1 MAAERS
7 RCVLSAPVFDLT
19 GKVVLVTGGTS
30 GIGLGMAAGLV
41 DAGADVAIW
50 GRNPEKNARAADELE
65 GRGGA
70 GTVLVQQ
77 CDVGEEDEVES
88 AMADLVD
95 ALGGI
100 HGCFC
105 NAGTSAPR
113 RSILETPLEDFRRVV
128 RVNLEGTWT
137 TAKAA
142 ARQMIAQGDGGSI
155 AVTSSTATIMGQA
168 GGTPYAASKGGQLS
182 IAKALAVE
190 LARHGIRVNTLIPGW
205 AESELTAPA
214 FAWDKF
220 ADAVL
225 PRIPQRRWGKGED
238 FAGIAVYLV
247 SDASRYHTGDAIVI
261 DGGYTLF

>member
-1 MAAERS
+1 M
-7 RCVLSAPVFDLT
+7 FDLS

-30 GIGLGMAAGLV
+30 GIGLGLATGLV
-41 DAGADVAIW
+41 DAGAHVAIW
-50 GRNPEKNARAADELE
+50 GRNPEKNEQAATSLRE
-65 GRGGA
+65 RGGA
-70 GTVLVQQ
+70 GTVLAQR
-77 CDVGEEDEVES
+77 CDVGEEEAVEA
-88 AMADLVD
+88 AMAELVE
-95 ALGGI
+95 ALGGL

-105 NAGTSAPR
+105 NAGTSTPR
-113 RSILETPLEDFRRVV
+113 RSILDIPIEDFRQVI

-142 ARQMIAQGDGGSI
+142 ARQMIAQGSGGSI
-155 AVTSSTATIMGQA
+155 VVTSSTATLMGQA

-205 AESELTAPA
+205 IESELTAPA

-225 PRIPQRRWGKGED
+225 PRIPQRRWGTGAD

-247 SDASRYHTGDAIVI
+247 SDESRYHTGDAIVI
-261 DGGYTLF
+261 DGAYTLF

>member
-1 MAAERS
+1 
-7 RCVLSAPVFDLT
+7 VFDLT

-30 GIGLGMAAGLV
+30 GIGLGMAEGLV
-41 DAGADVAIW
+41 DAGAHVVVW
-50 GRNPEKNARAADELE
+50 GRNPDKNARAVQELAA
-65 GRGGA
+65 RGGA
-70 GTVLVQQ
+70 GRVLAQQ
-77 CDVGEEDEVES
+77 CDVGEEVEVEA
-88 AMADLVD
+88 AMAELLD
-95 ALGGI
+95 AFGGL

-105 NAGTSAPR
+105 NAGTSTPR
-113 RSILETPLEDFRRVV
+113 RSILDTPLEDFRMVL

-142 ARQMIAQGDGGSI
+142 ARQMVAQGEGGSI
-155 AVTSSTATIMGQA
+155 VVTSSTATIMGQA

-225 PRIPQRRWGKGED
+225 PRIPQRRWGRGDD